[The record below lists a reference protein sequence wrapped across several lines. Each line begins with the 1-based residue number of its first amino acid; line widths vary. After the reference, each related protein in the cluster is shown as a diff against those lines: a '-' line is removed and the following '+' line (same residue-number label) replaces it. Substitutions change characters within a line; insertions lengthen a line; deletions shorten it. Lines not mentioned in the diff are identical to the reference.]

1 MVLLLVVVAGI
12 VFWAINRRD
21 RSHGMSSAYKT
32 LHARSAPVDVP
43 LYGADE
49 ERSVGRY
56 SDPYTDKEWCA
67 YYCNLL
73 NILLLRH
80 DVSST
85 FRIANNYSYS
95 GSSSY
100 LHTVTVLAPNGWEII
115 LPNDCRKVRL
125 AHLSDTHLCLD
136 PLTPWGPLNI
146 VRGHHHLRGALQHIA
161 TFKIAKLQSSNP
173 AFLPY

>member
-1 MVLLLVVVAGI
+1 MIVPWRTGSTDFNNCGLLFNQFSRYMVPELYL
-12 VFWAINRRD
+12 
-21 RSHGMSSAYKT
+21 MSIYIWG
-32 LHARSAPVDVP
+32 LWYRYLYVP
-43 LYGADE
+43 YDGLIT
-49 ERSVGRY
+49 RF
-56 SDPYTDKEWCA
+56 
-67 YYCNLL
+67 YCNLL

-85 FRIANNYSYS
+85 FRIANNYSYC